1 MHRTITTAI
10 AALATAGAFAAA
22 APSAHALAEVSSGPD
37 GLRIVDVTNLED
49 NWSLGLVQ
57 EGGETKYRFSSGG
70 GFDGIRLAGG
80 CVATETR
87 GDTVTA
93 ATCVRINP
101 VVTVGMS
108 GGNDF
113 LEVPEDFPDPMTI
126 SGGLGR
132 DAIQGGAANDVLS
145 GGQEDDLIRGRAG
158 DDTITGDGNDDQLFG
173 DAGNDT
179 LTDSFGINT
188 LDGGEGD
195 DVLTIQPNAIGFGT
209 LIGGPGRDTF
219 TGGDENNRIE
229 ARDGEAD
236 VIVSCGEPSRRR
248 TVDRDLAVIDL
259 VDAEPPADC
268 ESVDRSNRKE
278 GRNVRIDTGGVFV
291 KRSGR
296 VGVRL
301 ICPKAGT
308 CQGTLT
314 LRAARGGR
322 ALASKAF
329 RVRKGTSATTVLVL
343 SRAERAQVLRG
354 GQLHVTAVERGRFGK
369 KTSQRV
375 VAATAR

>member
-1 MHRTITTAI
+1 MHRTITTAL

-49 NWSLGLVQ
+49 NWSLALV
-57 EGGETKYRFSSGG
+57 EEAGATKYRFSSGG
-70 GFDGIRLAGG
+70 GFDGIRLTGG
-80 CVATETR
+80 CVASETR

-101 VVTVGMS
+101 VVRVGMS

-113 LEVPEDFPDPMTI
+113 LAVPEDFPDPLTI
-126 SGGLGR
+126 NGGLGR
-132 DAIQGGAANDVLS
+132 DAIQGGADDDVLS
-145 GGQEDDLIRGRAG
+145 GDTEDDLIRGRAG
-158 DDTITGDGNDDQLFG
+158 NDAITGGSGDDELFG

-179 LTDSFGINT
+179 LTDSFGVNT

-195 DVLTIQPNAIGFGT
+195 DVLTIERNAIGFGT

-219 TGGDENNRIE
+219 TGGDESNRID
-229 ARDGEAD
+229 ARDGEPD
-236 VIVSCGEPSRRR
+236 TIVSCGEPGGRRS
-248 TVDRDLAVIDL
+248 DRDTAIIDL

-268 ESVDRSNRKE
+268 EAIDRSNRRE
-278 GRNVRIDTGGVFV
+278 GKNVRIDTGAFV
-291 KRSGR
+291 RQDGR
-296 VGVRL
+296 VGLHL
-301 ICPKAGT
+301 ICPKTADCAGT
-308 CQGTLT
+308 VTV
-314 LRAARGGR
+314 RASRGGKVMGR
-322 ALASKAF
+322 ASF
-329 RVRKGTSATTVLVL
+329 SVRKGESARVSVRL
-343 SRAERAQVLRG
+343 SAAGRRQILRG

-375 VAATAR
+375 VRAMTA